1 MTEEQ
6 EHYCEVETIK
16 CPHYPTVVA
25 LSLETGASPADILA
39 AVNRRRPRFGGF
51 LICTG
56 HGEVSLYTDRHVRQ
70 AAAML
75 QAGRGWSAVWEALNL
90 QHTSKGKKEMR
101 SKIEALLADRRDEI
115 TADIAGG
122 MSAAKMGKKYGVS
135 GQTIINMKNRML
147 DELAQAADESN
158 GAVPAGGSG
167 SAGAAKATAAVTAE
181 ELRRASELIA
191 AVPELSAPTSV
202 RIGAEGNAVHT
213 DIGGNGWLLTLT
225 VSGAEGKGSGGAK

>member
-16 CPHYPTVVA
+16 CPHYPTLLV

-39 AVNRRRPRFGGF
+39 AVNRRRPKFGGF

-56 HGEVSLYTDRHVRQ
+56 RGEVSLYTDRHVRQ

-90 QHTSKGKKEMR
+90 QNTQKGKKEMR
-101 SKIEALLADRRDEI
+101 SKIEALLAERRDEI
-115 TADIAGG
+115 TADIADG
-122 MSAAKMGKKYGVS
+122 MSAAKMGKKYGVC

-158 GAVPAGGSG
+158 GAVPKVPAGT
-167 SAGAAKATAAVTAE
+167 AKAAAAVTAE

-202 RIGAEGNAVHT
+202 RIGAEGNAVRT
-213 DIGGNGWLLTLT
+213 DIGGNGWLLSLT
-225 VSGAEGKGSGGAK
+225 VSGAEGNGSGGAK